1 MINLE
6 ASKTLLTFVL
16 QRYLKLCR
24 AMQCVAELPLLYR
37 YLHLKQ
43 SVSTQETKST
53 VPGNYFYDRLIADL
67 YSGKETSR
75 QRRTVNI
82 TGIPVSSSVKVLLI
96 RLKNILNSAV

>member
-37 YLHLKQ
+37 YLHLYKN
-43 SVSTQETKST
+43 T
-53 VPGNYFYDRLIADL
+53 VLPWIWLTTISIN
-67 YSGKETSR
+67 
-75 QRRTVNI
+75 
-82 TGIPVSSSVKVLLI
+82 
-96 RLKNILNSAV
+96 

>member
-37 YLHLKQ
+37 YLHLY
-43 SVSTQETKST
+43 KSN
-53 VPGNYFYDRLIADL
+53 GGECNRLITN
-67 YSGKETSR
+67 KK
-75 QRRTVNI
+75 QNI
-82 TGIPVSSSVKVLLI
+82 
-96 RLKNILNSAV
+96 